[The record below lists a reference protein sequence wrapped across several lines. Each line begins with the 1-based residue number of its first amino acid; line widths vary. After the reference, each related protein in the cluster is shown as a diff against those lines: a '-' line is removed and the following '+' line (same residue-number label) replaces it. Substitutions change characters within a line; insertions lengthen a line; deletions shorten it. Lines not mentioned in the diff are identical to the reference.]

1 LAAWRAAGAAR
12 LWHSLLWETLTTAM
26 RLSSAMIVPIMF
38 MTMSAATRMVI
49 PMSTLT
55 PMIMTMTI
63 ITTGT
68 VITMR
73 RGKRATTLSMRV
85 SLLVRCP
92 GAR

>member
-1 LAAWRAAGAAR
+1 
-12 LWHSLLWETLTTAM
+12 M
-26 RLSSAMIVPIMF
+26 RLSSATIVPIMF
-38 MTMSAATRMVI
+38 MTMSTAMRMI
-49 PMSTLT
+49 LPMSTLT
-55 PMIMTMTI
+55 PMIINMTI